1 MNKLSEFLNE
11 ETDDLVRDFLIEEV
25 EFLDYQDVQS
35 AFHRVIAWFSVPG
48 TYKEGQYDS
57 KI

>member
-25 EFLDYQDVQS
+25 EFLDDQDVQS
-35 AFHRVIAWFSVPG
+35 AFHRVSVPG